1 MADTPSRQFKAEL
14 IAATKTARV
23 YATSLTRNKDAADDL
38 VQTSL
43 IKALENHDRFE
54 QGTNLS
60 AWLNTI
66 IKNTFYDEMKS
77 HRISRTDQMDD
88 ETNYDM
94 GDSGTSHVIDLEIEK
109 INAYVNDTLEERDRS
124 VFLMW
129 VEGLKTDEIAAA
141 LDLTRSNVG
150 VIVCRIRKDIT
161 VRFAG

>member
-1 MADTPSRQFKAEL
+1 MAATPSQEFKVEL
-14 IAATKTARV
+14 IAAAKTARI
-23 YATSLTRNKDAADDL
+23 YAMSLTRNKDSADDL

-43 IKALENHDRFE
+43 IKALENHERFE

-88 ETNYDM
+88 ETNYDLA
-94 GDSGTSHVIDLEIEK
+94 DSGTSQVNDLEIEE
-109 INAYVNDTLEERDRS
+109 INAYINDTLEERDKS

-129 VEGLKTDEIAAA
+129 VEGLKTEEIAAA

-161 VRFAG
+161 AHFAG

>member
-1 MADTPSRQFKAEL
+1 MAAIPSQEFKVEL
-14 IAATKTARV
+14 IAAAKTARI
-23 YATSLTRNKDAADDL
+23 YAMSLTRNKDSADDL

-43 IKALENHDRFE
+43 IKALENHERFE
-54 QGTNLS
+54 KGTNLS

-88 ETNYDM
+88 ETTYDL
-94 GDSGTSHVIDLEIEK
+94 GDSGTSQVNDLEIEE
-109 INAYVNDTLEERDRS
+109 INAYINDTLEERDKS

-129 VEGLKTDEIAAA
+129 VEGLKTEEIAAA

-161 VRFAG
+161 AHFAG